1 LTEYKDTFWVSADW
15 PAPAWI
21 RAGTTTHGSGFSLPP
36 YTGLNLAQHV
46 GDKVETVERNRA
58 LLQRQLQLPSPPLW
72 LQQVHGNRVI
82 NSEEWSADA
91 TADACYT
98 SQRKIV
104 CAVLSADCLPLLL
117 CDKDGSQIAAVHL
130 GWRGL
135 CAGILDE
142 VIARFVTGQS
152 NILAWIGPHIRA
164 ENYEVGAD
172 VRQACLQ
179 AYPGT
184 DHAFSYSADG
194 LWLASL
200 DALVRNQLVNRGIS
214 MIYACDKCTY
224 DDQIDFYSYRRQKV
238 TGRMA
243 SLIWMESKGN

>member
-1 LTEYKDTFWVSADW
+1 MGSA
-15 PAPAWI
+15 
-21 RAGTTTHGSGFSLPP
+21 S
-36 YTGLNLAQHV
+36 
-46 GDKVETVERNRA
+46 
-58 LLQRQLQLPSPPLW
+58 LW

-82 NSEEWSADA
+82 NSEECSADA
-91 TADACYT
+91 TVDACYIRQCT
-98 SQRKIV
+98 IV
-104 CAVLSADCLPLLL
+104 CAVLSADCLPLLA
-117 CDKDGSQIAAVHL
+117 CNKDGSQIAAVHL

-135 CAGILDE
+135 CAGNLDE
-142 VIARFVTGQS
+142 VIARFATGQS

-164 ENYEVGAD
+164 ENYEVGED

-214 MIYACDKCTY
+214 MIYVCDKCTY
-224 DDQIDFYSYRRQKV
+224 DGQ
-238 TGRMA
+238 
-243 SLIWMESKGN
+243 N